1 MPPAMRRMAVILLL
15 LASSSLLAAC
25 GSSKHAATATGA
37 HTGAVRSTPASAS
50 KPLSKTQAIA
60 FARAVN
66 LRASDVPGFKS
77 TSEHEHET
85 AAEKRLEGELRRCT
99 GGAFNSEGIADV
111 SSSDFKLEHGILEV
125 SVNSGVSV
133 TKTPALAAKE
143 LAAIRSNRVRG
154 CVSHYLDLLFKGQ
167 KYRGARISPISIMQ
181 GTPPAPGTTG
191 SFGWRITLA
200 ITVHGVRIPFYLDIL
215 GFVDGPAEVTLLSS
229 GVLHPFP
236 AAIQQRLFTLLVT
249 RAKAHRV

>member
-1 MPPAMRRMAVILLL
+1 MRRMAVILLL

-25 GSSKHAATATGA
+25 GSSKHAVAATGA
-37 HTGAVRSTPASAS
+37 HTRAATGTPASAS

-66 LRASDVPGFKS
+66 LRASDVPGFKIF
-77 TSEHEHET
+77 SEHEHET
-85 AAEKRLEGELRRCT
+85 PAEKHLEGELLRCT
-99 GGAFNSEGIADV
+99 GGSLHSHTGVADV
-111 SSSDFKLEHGILEV
+111 SSKDFELKHGILDLSV
-125 SVNSGVSV
+125 SSGVSV
-133 TKTPALAAKE
+133 AQTPALAAKE

-154 CVSHYLDLLFKGQ
+154 CVSHYLNELFKGQ
-167 KYRGARISPISIMQ
+167 KYQGARISPISIMQ

-191 SFGWRITLA
+191 SFGWRITVA
-200 ITVHGVRIPFYLDIL
+200 ITIRSIRIPFYLDIL

-236 AAIQQRLFTLLVT
+236 ATIQQRLFTLLVA

>member
-1 MPPAMRRMAVILLL
+1 MRRMAVILLL

-37 HTGAVRSTPASAS
+37 HTGAARSTPASAS

-66 LRASDVPGFKS
+66 LRASDVPGFKVS
-77 TSEHEHET
+77 SEHEQET
-85 AAEKRLEGELRRCT
+85 AAEKRLNHELRRCT
-99 GGAFNSEGIADV
+99 GGALSSSKGLAEV
-111 SSSDFKLEHGILEV
+111 SSNDFELKHGIVDLGV
-125 SVNSGVSV
+125 SSGVSV
-133 TKTPALAAKE
+133 LQTPALAAKE
-143 LAAIRSNRVRG
+143 LAAVRSNRVRG
-154 CVSHYLDLLFKGQ
+154 CVTHYLDLLFKSQ
-167 KYRGARISPISIMQ
+167 QYRGALVSPTSIMQ

-191 SFGWRITLA
+191 SFGWRITVA
-200 ITVHGVRIPFYLDIL
+200 ITIRSIRIPFYIDIL
-215 GFVDGPAEVTLLSS
+215 GFVYGPTEVTLFSV
-229 GVLHPFP
+229 GILHPFP